1 MASRKTPKIEESKT
15 RPKTVPKTLRGHI
28 FYNLTLNDEQT
39 AFRDAIWDRDIDIVF
54 CDSKPGSGKSLVAV
68 STAMLMY
75 EYGVIDG
82 IVYMSAA
89 GVYEYK
95 QGLLPGTLEEKSRIF
110 QIPLRQSLIRIGYI
124 PDKVISSDAYML
136 SQKDGTAC
144 ITAQTDSYIRGINIG
159 DEDNKVMLIVDE
171 AQNFTRQA
179 LRTVLTRVG
188 NGSFAVVIGQAKQC
202 DLKYPQDSGFVPAIE
217 LFRSEPW
224 CRICTLTQSYRSRIS
239 QKADEL

>member
-1 MASRKTPKIEESKT
+1 MAARKTPKMTEVKHEA
-15 RPKTVPKTLRGHI
+15 PKTLSGHM
-28 FYNLTLNDEQT
+28 FYGLTLNEEQT
-39 AFRDAIWDRDIDIVF
+39 VFRDAIWDRNIDIVF
-54 CDSKPGSGKSLVAV
+54 CNAKPGAGKTLVTI

-75 EYGVIDG
+75 EYGIVSN

-89 GVYEYK
+89 GVYEHK
-95 QGLLPGTLEEKSRIF
+95 QGLLPGTIEEKSRIF
-110 QIPLRQSLIRIGYI
+110 QIPLRQSLVRIGYD
-124 PDKVISSDAYML
+124 PDKIISSDAYVL
-136 SQKDGTAC
+136 AQKEGYAC

-159 DEDNKVMLIVDE
+159 DDDNKVLLIVDE

-217 LFRSEPW
+217 LFRNEPW
-224 CRICTLTQSYRSRIS
+224 CKVCDLSQSYRSRIA

>member
-1 MASRKTPKIEESKT
+1 MAARKTPKMTEVKHEA
-15 RPKTVPKTLRGHI
+15 PKTLSGHM
-28 FYNLTLNDEQT
+28 FYGLTLNEEQT
-39 AFRDAIWDRDIDIVF
+39 VFRDAIWDRDIDIVF
-54 CDSKPGSGKSLVAV
+54 CNAKPGAGKTLVTI

-75 EYGVIDG
+75 EYGIVSN

-89 GVYEYK
+89 GVYEHK
-95 QGLLPGTLEEKSRIF
+95 QGLLPGTIEEKSRIF
-110 QIPLRQSLIRIGYI
+110 QIPLRQSLVRIGYD
-124 PDKVISSDAYML
+124 PDKIISSDAYVL
-136 SQKDGTAC
+136 AQKEGYAC

-159 DEDNKVMLIVDE
+159 DDDNKVLLIVDE

-217 LFRSEPW
+217 LFRNEPW
-224 CRICTLTQSYRSRIS
+224 CKVCDLSQSYRSRIA